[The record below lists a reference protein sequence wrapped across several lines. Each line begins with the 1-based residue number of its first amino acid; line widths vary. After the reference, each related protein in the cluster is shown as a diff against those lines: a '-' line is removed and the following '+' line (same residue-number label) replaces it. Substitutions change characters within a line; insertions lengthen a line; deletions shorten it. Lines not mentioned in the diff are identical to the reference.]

1 MKIRLPLNV
10 RERGSPSRPAWQT
23 CGSEGRAPGA
33 SAGFSLVEVLCAI
46 LILGVALV
54 GLTQAITTALGSGKE
69 SELQTTAAL
78 LAAGKIE
85 ELRAD
90 GLILNGVTDGEF
102 GGGLS
107 LYRWKQTVSDTQTA
121 GLHEVSVVIE
131 HTGTGKAIYELQTLL
146 FDPPLASSP
155 GDDRQDSSRSRRRE
169 TQR

>member
-1 MKIRLPLNV
+1 MRIHPSAPA
-10 RERGSPSRPAWQT
+10 RERGSPSRQSGKQ
-23 CGSEGRAPGA
+23 CGSESRAPGA
-33 SAGFSLVEVLCAI
+33 GAGFSLVEVLCAI

-78 LAAGKIE
+78 LAAGKLE

-131 HTGTGKAIYELQTLL
+131 HTGTGQPIYELQTLL
-146 FDPPLASSP
+146 FDPPLASSS
-155 GDDRQDSSRSRRRE
+155 GGDRQDSPRSRRRE
-169 TQR
+169 AQR